1 MTQTIKEIKT
11 FSVFMVGVG
20 GQGIGTL
27 SEVLI
32 RAVDY
37 SGQKCVGV
45 DTHGLAQ
52 RGGVVSS
59 HLKIGNVNSP
69 LVIPGEVD
77 LVIALERHEAMR
89 GLSYLKPGGTLVY
102 YDTSWQ
108 PLPVRLGREKEV
120 QNVEIDNFAK
130 ENNINVFR
138 VFYNLPD
145 VRMQNTAVLATIAKY
160 NLIPKVKPEH
170 YLKAMEDLMSEK
182 VYILNKEVFEKI
194 FSE

>member
-1 MTQTIKEIKT
+1 MTQTIEKIKT

-37 SGQKCVGV
+37 SGQRCIGV

-59 HLKIGNVNSP
+59 HLKIGNGNSP

-89 GLSYLKPGGTLVY
+89 GLSYLRPGGVLVY

-138 VFYNLPD
+138 VFYNLSD
-145 VRMQNTAVLATIAKY
+145 ARMQNTAVLATIAKY
-160 NLIPKVKPEH
+160 SLIPQVRPEH
-170 YLKAMEDLMSEK
+170 YLKAMEDLMNEK
-182 VYILNKEVFEKI
+182 VYALNKEVFEKI
-194 FSE
+194 LSE